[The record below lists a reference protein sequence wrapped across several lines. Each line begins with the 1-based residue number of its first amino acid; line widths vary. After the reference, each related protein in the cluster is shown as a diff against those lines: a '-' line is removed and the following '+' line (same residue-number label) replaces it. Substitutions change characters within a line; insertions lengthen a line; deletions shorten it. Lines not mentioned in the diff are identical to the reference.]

1 MQEHETDD
9 GEVAGALGEK
19 RATSS
24 MESGTMLR
32 LGSLTRN
39 LLIAQRGLAKPTGR
53 RRRYA

>member
-1 MQEHETDD
+1 VQEHETDD